1 MVSSRLTTAANPW
14 HDAVYHWGYAS
25 LGAAPSPFT
34 MAGPTPSP
42 PDMVRLAPNRASS
55 RGLLAVASGFAD
67 CPRSNNRLP
76 PAIFLRLSPSC
87 NREGG
92 HHGLLKRVAETS
104 TPQSEPLPGMVPNS
118 AGGHAYPVDDM
129 TRLRRF
135 LILGSEGGSYYA
147 SERKLT
153 LENAAAV
160 KRCITA
166 SEDSGMNAVTEIA
179 RIGASGRAPKP
190 GPVLFALAMAASCG
204 SDRVRQTAFNF
215 LNDVARTGSQLQM
228 FIDYIGTMRGWG
240 RGLRRAVGEWY
251 THRPVKQAVYQTVKY
266 RQRYNWTHRDLLRK
280 AHPASAALN
289 DCFAW
294 ITHGTMP
301 PHDPT
306 FALIHAYEQAK
317 TAGPEVL
324 AALIRVHDLTW
335 EMVPSEQLDKPE
347 VWEALA
353 EHMPLTALVRN
364 LATLTRVGVIAPMK
378 SAWVCARLNAIGNAR
393 TEDFAR
399 IHPINVLSALLTYR
413 SGKSVRGSNT
423 WTPVPQVVDALDKAF
438 ERSFDTAPQTNQRF
452 YLGIDVSGSMGS
464 GQVAGV
470 PGLTPRMAAAAMAMA
485 IARREPNYYIA
496 GFANGGV
503 GYRLGFM
510 MARATMDP
518 LSITATDSLAEAVH
532 KTQALDFGATDCAL
546 PMLDALEKK
555 IPVDVFVILTDSET
569 WAGPIHP
576 TEALRKYRQEMGIPA
591 KLVVV
596 AMVSNEFTIADP
608 QDAGMLDVVG
618 FDSAAPAL
626 IADFAK
632 TLDTE
637 TLAGIERGVQD
648 SNAGRVLPW
657 GEVEKDLPMVHSDV
671 VEPEDIPAENV
682 GDTDDF

>member
-1 MVSSRLTTAANPW
+1 MATRCCVSR
-14 HDAVYHWGYAS
+14 VVGQ
-25 LGAAPSPFT
+25 
-34 MAGPTPSP
+34 P
-42 PDMVRLAPNRASS
+42 PLCP
-55 RGLLAVASGFAD
+55 AD
-67 CPRSNNRLP
+67 
-76 PAIFLRLSPSC
+76 PA
-87 NREGG
+87 
-92 HHGLLKRVAETS
+92 
-104 TPQSEPLPGMVPNS
+104 PQSEPLDERQVANS
-118 AGGHAYPVDDM
+118 AGGHVYPVEDM

-147 SERKLT
+147 NERKLT

-160 KRCITA
+160 KRCI
-166 SEDSGMNAVTEIA
+166 ENDGPRAVYEIA
-179 RIGASGRAPKP
+179 YISRHGRAPKV
-190 GPVLFALAMAASCG
+190 GPPLFALAMAATYG
-204 SDRVRQTAFNF
+204 HLGTRALAFGY
-215 LNDVARTGSQLQM
+215 LSQMARTGSQLQM
-228 FIDYIGTMRGWG
+228 FIDYIGSMRGWG
-240 RGLRRAVGEWY
+240 RSLRRAVGNWY
-251 THRPVKQAVYQTVKY
+251 LSKDIKQTVYQAVKY

-280 AHPASAALN
+280 AHPKAASSEVN
-289 DCFAW
+289 DLFAW
-294 ITHGTMP
+294 ITQGTMP
-301 PHDPT
+301 PDDSY

-317 TAGPEVL
+317 TADPKVL
-324 AALIRVHDLTW
+324 ASLIREHDMTW
-335 EMVPSEQLDKPE
+335 EMMPSEHLDKPE

-364 LATLTRVGVIAPMK
+364 LATLTRLGVIAPMK
-378 SAWVCARLNAIGNAR
+378 SAWVCERLNAIGNPL
-393 TEDFAR
+393 TEDFTR

-413 SGKSVRGSNT
+413 SGKSVRGGNT
-423 WTPVPQVVDALDKAF
+423 WTPVPQVIDVLDKAF

-452 YLGIDVSGSMGS
+452 YLGIDVSGSMGG

-503 GYRLGFM
+503 GYRMSGG
-510 MARATMDP
+510 ATMAP
-518 LSITATDSLAEAVH
+518 LSITATDSLASAVR
-532 KTQALDFGATDCAL
+532 KTQVLDFGGTDCAL

-555 IPVDVFVILTDSET
+555 IPVDVFVIFTDSET

-576 TEALRKYRQEMGIPA
+576 AEALRKYRQEMGIPA

-596 AMVSNEFTIADP
+596 AMVSNGFTIADP
-608 QDAGMLDVVG
+608 QDAGMMDVVG

-648 SNAGRVLPW
+648 SNADRVLPW

-671 VEPEDIPAENV
+671 VEPEDVPAKNV
-682 GDTDDF
+682 GYTDDF

>member
-1 MVSSRLTTAANPW
+1 MVGQPPLCP
-14 HDAVYHWGYAS
+14 AV
-25 LGAAPSPFT
+25 P
-34 MAGPTPSP
+34 
-42 PDMVRLAPNRASS
+42 
-55 RGLLAVASGFAD
+55 
-67 CPRSNNRLP
+67 
-76 PAIFLRLSPSC
+76 
-87 NREGG
+87 
-92 HHGLLKRVAETS
+92 
-104 TPQSEPLPGMVPNS
+104 TPQSEPLDERQVPNS
-118 AGGHAYPVDDM
+118 ANGHVYPADDM

-215 LNDVARTGSQLQM
+215 LNDVARTDSQLQM

-240 RGLRRAVGEWY
+240 RGLRRAVGKWY
-251 THRPVKQAVYQTVKY
+251 TDKDIEDAVYQTVKY

-289 DCFAW
+289 DLFAW

-301 PHDPT
+301 PPDYPN

-317 TAGPEVL
+317 TANPKFL
-324 AALIRVHDLTW
+324 AALIRAYDMTW
-335 EMVPSEQLDKPE
+335 EMIPSEQLDKPE

-353 EHMPLTALVRN
+353 EHMPLTALIRN

-378 SAWVCARLNAIGNAR
+378 SAWVCERLNAIGNPL
-393 TEDFAR
+393 TED
-399 IHPINVLSALLTYR
+399 IHPIAVLSALLTYR
-413 SGKSVRGSNT
+413 SGKGARGSNT
-423 WTPVPQVVDALDKAF
+423 WTPVPQVVDALDQAF

-452 YLGIDVSGSMGS
+452 YLGIDVSSSMGS
-464 GQVAGV
+464 GEVAGV

-496 GFANGGV
+496 GFANGNYRSPHD
-503 GYRLGFM
+503 GYRFGFTRGGTA
-510 MARATMDP
+510 MAP
-518 LSITATDSLAEAVH
+518 LSITASDSLNYAMY
-532 KTQALDFGATDCAL
+532 KTQDLDFGGTDCAL

-569 WAGPIHP
+569 WAGKVHP

-596 AMVSNEFTIADP
+596 AMVSNGFTIADP
-608 QDAGMLDVVG
+608 EDAGMMDVVG

-657 GEVEKDLPMVHSDV
+657 GEVEKDLPMVVD
-671 VEPEDIPAENV
+671 PAGNV
-682 GDTDDF
+682 GYTDDF